1 MKVGRGV
8 FKAFDSR
15 VISLKHGYQSRVQ
28 VGRGSDK
35 KGYLSNWVDAVTQTT
50 ARKRQKS

>member
-15 VISLKHGYQSRVQ
+15 VISRKHGYQRCVQ
-28 VGRGSDK
+28 VGRGRDK
-35 KGYLSNWVDAVTQTT
+35 KRLFKQLGRCSNANNCM
-50 ARKRQKS
+50 